1 MRSYTLLGVAAGLAW
16 HSSLALAA
24 DQAECSLENKCP
36 ESAPCCSQ
44 YGACGTG
51 AYCLGGCDPRMS
63 FSLDSCVP
71 APVCESK
78 TYKWDDPDR
87 IVSTSKYLGDPSKA
101 DWVYQGNPLEYD
113 GNILLTMPKNSV
125 GTVMATS
132 TYMWYGNVKAR
143 FKTSRGAG
151 VVTAFILMSDVKDE
165 IDYEFI
171 GADLSTAQT
180 NYYFQGIPDYN
191 NGGNISEI
199 SNTFD
204 EFHDYEIRWTP
215 DQIDW
220 LVDGRVGRTKKRA
233 DTWNATAQQWDFPQT
248 PSRVQ
253 LSLWPGGLASNRQ
266 GTIDWAGGEIDW
278 DGEDI
283 KQHGYYYA
291 IFSEVTVECYDA
303 PSAPGTNKRTSYHY
317 SDGRATNDTVVDSD
331 DETILASFLATGTN
345 MTAGAKPSSSASADD
360 ESNDSSQVPG
370 GSNIPVTA
378 PGSDSSDSSGS
389 GSSSSGSSSSSS
401 SKSGGTGCGK
411 SSFSQDCDS
420 SSSAA
425 SGSAVTTSAASTQ
438 HVLSGVGRNLCLWL
452 APAVALFVARA

>member
-1 MRSYTLLGVAAGLAW
+1 MYRSTLLGVAAALLW
-16 HSSLALAA
+16 QSSPSSAA
-24 DQAECSLENKCP
+24 DQVECSLETKCP

-51 AYCLGGCDPRMS
+51 AFCLGGCDPRMS

-71 APVCESK
+71 GPVCESK

-101 DWVYQGNPLEYD
+101 DWVYQGNPMEHN

-132 TYMWYGNVKAR
+132 AYMWYGNVKAK

-171 GADLSTAQT
+171 GVDLSTAQT

-191 NGGNISEI
+191 NGGNMSDI

-204 EFHDYEIRWTP
+204 EFHEYEIRWTP

-220 LVDGRVGRTKKRA
+220 LVDGRVGRSKKRA

-248 PSRVQ
+248 PARVQ
-253 LSLWPGGLASNRQ
+253 LSLWPGGLATNGK

-278 DGEDI
+278 NGEDI
-283 KQHGYYYA
+283 QKHGYYYA
-291 IFSEVTVECYDA
+291 TFSEVTVECYDA
-303 PSAPGTNKRTSYHY
+303 PTAPGSNKKTSYYY
-317 SDGRATNDTVVDSD
+317 SDISATNNTVVDSD
-331 DETILASFLATGTN
+331 KKTILSSFIATGTN
-345 MTAGAKPSSSASADD
+345 MTAGAKKETDSDD
-360 ESNDSSQVPG
+360 ESNDSNQVPG
-370 GSNIPVTA
+370 GSNVPVTVPGEDSSSSD
-378 PGSDSSDSSGS
+378 PGSSSSLG
-389 GSSSSGSSSSSS
+389 SSSGSSSSSGS
-401 SKSGGTGCGK
+401 LGGTGCGK
-411 SSFSQDCDS
+411 SGFSQDCDS
-420 SSSAA
+420 SNAATISSSA
-425 SGSAVTTSAASTQ
+425 TTSAAAAS
-438 HVLSGVGRNLCLWL
+438 S
-452 APAVALFVARA
+452 VALLRGSLGLCILWVGALCAV